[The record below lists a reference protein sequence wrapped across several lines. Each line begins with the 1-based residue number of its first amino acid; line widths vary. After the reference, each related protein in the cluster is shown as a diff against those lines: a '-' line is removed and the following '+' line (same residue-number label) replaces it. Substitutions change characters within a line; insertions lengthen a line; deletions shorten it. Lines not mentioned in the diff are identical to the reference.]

1 MARRARNPFLA
12 RAVRRTL
19 GAWTRSAMRTGTKR
33 LGRVLR
39 DAARPS
45 KSAATKRKVAASTP
59 ARARPL
65 ARAARAKP
73 LGAPASLGA
82 TTSGVAT
89 AATGVRR
96 YRLFKPDGVKASEH
110 LPLVVML
117 HGCAQ
122 DADVF
127 ALSIRMNRLAQ
138 RARFMVLYPEQDRLS
153 NAQRCWNWY
162 DTRSG
167 RAPAEAAIIEA
178 AIRQVL
184 LLQPVDPSRIAL
196 AGLSAGAG
204 MAALLALREPARYC
218 ALAMHSGVPPGLAH
232 STATALGAM
241 RGRRSGAPLAP
252 LPDGQQLPALL
263 VIQGS
268 ADPIVAPS
276 NAVEAVR
283 LWAQNAGATA
293 GPPRTVQRGKRYA
306 AHITDYRVG
315 RRLVATLCLVDGLGH
330 AWSGGAARQL
340 YSDPKGPDASRMIW
354 AFAAKQFGLVVA

>member
-1 MARRARNPFLA
+1 MARRARNPFLG

-19 GAWTRSAMRTGTKR
+19 GVWTRSALRTGTK
-33 LGRVLR
+33 LVGRVLR

-45 KSAATKRKVAASTP
+45 KSVATKRKVGAKSV
-59 ARARPL
+59 ARAGPL

-73 LGAPASLGA
+73 VDATASLGA

-96 YRLFKPDGVKASEH
+96 SRLFKPAGVKASER
-110 LPLVVML
+110 LPLMVML

-122 DADVF
+122 DADAF
-127 ALSIRMNRLAQ
+127 ALSTRMNRLAQ
-138 RARFMVLYPEQDRLS
+138 RERFLVLYPEQDRLS

-167 RAPAEAAIIEA
+167 RAPAEAAVIEA

-204 MAALLALREPARYC
+204 MAALLAVRDPARYR

-241 RGRRSGAPLAP
+241 RGRRSGAPLAS

-263 VIQGS
+263 VVQGS
-268 ADPIVAPS
+268 ADPIVAPA
-276 NAVEAVR
+276 NAAEAVR

-315 RRLVATLCLVDGLGH
+315 LRLVATLCLVDGLGH
-330 AWSGGAARQL
+330 AWSGGAGRQP
-340 YSDPKGPDASRMIW
+340 YSDPTGPDASRMIW
-354 AFAAKQFGLVVA
+354 AFAAKQFALLAA